1 MFESVSTVCS
11 QRRPVLVVEEESLQ
25 YKFIFIGQNLLKR
38 LPVDV
43 NLKKNNKTQKAHLEV
58 DFFWVGF
65 LGGFF
70 MANPALKYSAN
81 LKPYSKWF

>member
-43 NLKKNNKTQKAHLEV
+43 N
-58 DFFWVGF
+58 
-65 LGGFF
+65 
-70 MANPALKYSAN
+70 
-81 LKPYSKWF
+81 